1 MKKVFVFLGFILVTI
16 LLELFYLNMQ
26 LVERIN
32 NIENTQKQYQFSIE
46 SINHVSDQTLNGID
60 QSLTSNVLLKK

>member
-46 SINHVSDQTLNGID
+46 SISHVSDQILNGID